1 MNHSDI
7 ATDRIRK
14 AQSVVGDELQG
25 VDGTVSDDGELTVRE
40 HDRRGRHERDSL
52 EFDIPS
58 NGGSLS
64 EPG

>member
-1 MNHSDI
+1 
-7 ATDRIRK
+7 
-14 AQSVVGDELQG
+14 VGDELQG

-52 EFDIPS
+52 EFEIPS